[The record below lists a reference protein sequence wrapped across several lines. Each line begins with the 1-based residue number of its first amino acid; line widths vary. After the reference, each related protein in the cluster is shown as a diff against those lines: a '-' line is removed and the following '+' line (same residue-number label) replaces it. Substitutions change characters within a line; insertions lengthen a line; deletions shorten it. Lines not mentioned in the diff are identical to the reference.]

1 MESVENSN
9 LDPKSPPIGRQ
20 SNSPQVPVDFLLPSS
35 MVQKLVKDETYFRIR
50 SMGTKLFG
58 ERFAEAH
65 ENALSDCDRDVC
77 VVHQAICVI
86 HPDEFFFHAEA
97 LNNNK
102 LTEEQERIRKEFQ
115 RAQNLLYIDFI
126 RRNLELFSV
135 DSVVSTIQS
144 LKRDID
150 EDVLGQSLHPSSEVN
165 K

>member
-1 MESVENSN
+1 MESIQNSN

-20 SNSPQVPVDFLLPSS
+20 TNSLQVPAEFLLPSS
-35 MVQKLVKDETYFRIR
+35 MVQKLEKDGMYYRIR

-58 ERFAEAH
+58 ERFAEAY
-65 ENALSDCDRDVC
+65 ENALSDPNRET
-77 VVHQAICVI
+77 CVI